1 MINQQPERC
10 KMTMELKQ
18 SITPLGCNLDELLLF
33 AVQVVFRYD
42 MPLLCCLNFRF
53 PASESKLT
61 NGLQ

>member
-1 MINQQPERC
+1 
-10 KMTMELKQ
+10 MTMELKQ